1 MQEKR
6 YGIEDLLYL
15 MQRLR
20 DPQKGCPWDVKQTFT
35 SIIPSTLEEIYEVVD
50 ALEKNDMENLRE
62 ELGDVLL
69 HLVFYSQMAAEQQHF
84 TFADVAHGIVEKLV
98 RRHPHVFP
106 SGNLYEDDASQRN
119 IDEKTLF
126 EQWDRIKQ
134 EEKQQAA
141 ASETSPGALSG
152 IPRAMPAMQRSYKI
166 QKKLAGVGFDW
177 KNAAE
182 LLPIIDGE
190 LQELREGL
198 QHNDI
203 ANIEEELGDVLFTV
217 VNLARHAK
225 VDPETA
231 LRHANQKVER
241 RFAFVEAQLKQQ
253 GRTPV
258 EATLDEMET
267 LWQLSKQSGR

>member
-1 MQEKR
+1 MQDKR
-6 YGIEDLLYL
+6 YTIEDLLYL

-20 DPQKGCPWDVKQTFT
+20 DPEKGCPWDVKQTFT
-35 SIIPSTLEEIYEVVD
+35 SIIPATLEEIYEVVD
-50 ALEKNDMENLRE
+50 ALEQNDMANLRE

-69 HLVFYSQMAAEQQHF
+69 HLVFYSQMASEQKFF

-106 SGNLYEDDASQRN
+106 SGDLYEDDASQRN

-126 EQWDRIKQ
+126 TQWDRIKQ
-134 EEKQQAA
+134 EEKQQSA
-141 ASETSPGALSG
+141 ASEASPGTLSG

-177 KNAAE
+177 KSAEE
-182 LLPIIDGE
+182 LLPVIDGE

-198 QHNDI
+198 QRNDT
-203 ANIEEELGDVLFTV
+203 ANIEEEIGDVLFAV
-217 VNLARHAK
+217 INLARHAK

-231 LRHANQKVER
+231 LRHANQKVEQ
-241 RFAFVEAQLKQQ
+241 RFAYIEARLREQ
-253 GRTPV
+253 GKTPSD
-258 EATLDEMET
+258 ATLDEMEA
-267 LWQLSKQSGR
+267 LWQVAKGM

>member
-1 MQEKR
+1 MQAKH
-6 YGIEDLLYL
+6 YGLEDLLYL

-50 ALEKNDMENLRE
+50 ALEKNDMDNLRE

-69 HLVFYSQMAAEQQHF
+69 HLVFYSQMAAEQNSF
-84 TFADVAHGIVEKLV
+84 TFADVTHGIVEKLV

-106 SGNLYEDDASQRN
+106 SGDLYEDNASQRN

-126 EQWDRIKQ
+126 TQWDRIKQ
-134 EEKQQAA
+134 EEKQEKAVV
-141 ASETSPGALSG
+141 SGSGTLDG
-152 IPRAMPAMQRSYKI
+152 IPAALPALQRSVKI

-177 KNAAE
+177 KNAEE
-182 LLPIIDGE
+182 LLPIIEGE
-190 LQELREGL
+190 LSELREGL
-198 QHNDI
+198 QRSDS
-203 ANIEEELGDVLFTV
+203 ANIEEEIGDVLFAVT
-217 VNLARHAK
+217 NLARHAK

-241 RFAFVEAQLKQQ
+241 RFAFIEAQLKQQ
-253 GRTPV
+253 GKTPV
-258 EATLDEMET
+258 QATLDEMEA
-267 LWQLSKQSGR
+267 LWQLSKSR